1 MAGRPKPKR
10 GRGRLSSIDLLP
22 PEADHVVAWAF
33 QELRER
39 ERTQLEIWF
48 EFNDKL
54 AALGLGPISK
64 TAFNRHSIRL
74 ASMARRHE
82 EVRAMTSALTERLEP
97 GQTDDLTIIAAETIK
112 TLIFEITENEQLT
125 PKGAM
130 ELARALQ
137 AAVNSQ
143 KLSLDRKR
151 AIEEQFAA
159 KVDDALEK
167 VSSEKGLSS
176 EQAEFFR
183 REVLGVKS

>member
-1 MAGRPKPKR
+1 MAARRK

-22 PEADHVVAWAF
+22 AEADHIVAWAF
-33 QELRER
+33 QELKMR
-39 ERTQLEIWF
+39 ERTQLDIWF

-54 AALGLGPISK
+54 AEINLGPISK

-82 EVRAMTSALTERLEP
+82 EVRAITAALTERLEP
-97 GQTDDLTIIAAETIK
+97 GQTDDLTIMAAETIK
-112 TLIFEITENEQLT
+112 TLLFEMMEDENLT

-137 AAVNSQ
+137 SAVASQ

-151 AIEEQFAA
+151 AIQAQFENQ
-159 KVDDALEK
+159 VEDAIEK
-167 VSSEKGLSS
+167 VSAEKGLNA
-176 EQAEFFR
+176 EQADFFR